1 MEFVYAASTSAT
13 VTAFGNYAGQV
24 TQIKQWATSP
34 GASSAAATVVA
45 QYAYD
50 DSGRLCEEWDPR
62 ISPPLK
68 TKYTYDTDGRITAL
82 TPPGELPWTFTYG
95 TTESSPTADK
105 GMLLSGSRPNL
116 VQGSKNQQD
125 GTTATTSVVYD
136 VPLTGP
142 NAMDAKSV
150 GNWGQA
156 DLPTDATAIFP
167 APAAPDDFVPTSHTG
182 SSLAADDYKRAT
194 INYTDSSGYEVNTAA
209 PDGHITTSEF
219 DQFGNAIRELT
230 ARNRELALATG
241 GAQLAELTELG
252 IDGLATNDRAEQLS
266 TRSVYSS
273 DGLRETEVFGPTHQ
287 VTLASLLQAD
297 TGGSDQPAG
306 TTLPTR
312 SHTLNTYDEGRP
324 TDGTASASNQI
335 TTVKTGAYVDG
346 YPADGDI
353 RITKTG
359 YDWDKGLVNRTST
372 ASGLT
377 LTSTTSGS
385 ATSRVYSRDSD
396 STIVAS
402 DTAEFSIQG
411 QTVTDTNTNGQT
423 RSRSYGYDLVGRLAR
438 ADETT
443 PDGSCSRRD
452 YSFDNN
458 SNRTE
463 LTTST
468 SSAGESCT
476 SAEATTT
483 SYTYDS
489 ADRLT
494 TPGTLYD
501 AFGRTTT
508 EATGT
513 TISYHADDVVRQQ
526 IAGIS
531 RQTWTLD
538 AVGRAA
544 SWTTEVQGS
553 GGTWTLI
560 GTKKN
565 HYGGDGDSPVWTE
578 EDSNGTITRDVRGMG
593 SGLEAITNATGGAVL
608 QFTDLH
614 GDVTVQL
621 PLDDTRAPVA
631 LAYDEYGSLATGSAG
646 TRYGWLGA
654 VQRASDSAAG
664 LSTMGI
670 RLYDPA
676 IGRFL
681 SVDPEEDGGANAY
694 VYCSAD
700 PVNCADPTGL
710 FDYVITYNI
719 GWSKVSASRF
729 FTFVKAN
736 FGTVFPIAGHPNKLP
751 GVGTRINLHVGAA
764 SFPVRVTAM
773 NSHYWKFSTLK
784 GHPDHPGYI
793 SFDFKRK
800 KNGDMLLIVHGHSRF
815 SLMDFIVGGAN
826 YEKVATETWAKFWR
840 KLQTLSSQINHY
852 Y

>member
-1 MEFVYAASTSAT
+1 M
-13 VTAFGNYAGQV
+13 
-24 TQIKQWATSP
+24 
-34 GASSAAATVVA
+34 
-45 QYAYD
+45 
-50 DSGRLCEEWDPR
+50 
-62 ISPPLK
+62 
-68 TKYTYDTDGRITAL
+68 
-82 TPPGELPWTFTYG
+82 
-95 TTESSPTADK
+95 
-105 GMLLSGSRPNL
+105 
-116 VQGSKNQQD
+116 
-125 GTTATTSVVYD
+125 
-136 VPLTGP
+136 
-142 NAMDAKSV
+142 
-150 GNWGQA
+150 
-156 DLPTDATAIFP
+156 
-167 APAAPDDFVPTSHTG
+167 
-182 SSLAADDYKRAT
+182 AADDYKRAT
-194 INYTDSSGYEVNTAA
+194 INYTDSSGHEVNTAA
-209 PDGHITTSEF
+209 PGGHITTSEF
-219 DQFGNAIRELT
+219 DQFGNAVRELT

-287 VTLASLLQAD
+287 VTLTSVLQAG

-306 TTLPTR
+306 TTLPAR
-312 SHTLNTYDEGRP
+312 PHTLNTYDEGRP

-423 RSRSYGYDLVGRLAR
+423 PSHSYGYDLVGRLAR

-513 TISYHADDVVRQQ
+513 TISYYADNVVRQQ
-526 IAGIS
+526 TAGIS
-531 RQTWTLD
+531 RQTWT
-538 AVGRAA
+538 
-544 SWTTEVQGS
+544 
-553 GGTWTLI
+553 
-560 GTKKN
+560 
-565 HYGGDGDSPVWTE
+565 
-578 EDSNGTITRDVRGMG
+578 
-593 SGLEAITNATGGAVL
+593 
-608 QFTDLH
+608 
-614 GDVTVQL
+614 
-621 PLDDTRAPVA
+621 
-631 LAYDEYGSLATGSAG
+631 
-646 TRYGWLGA
+646 
-654 VQRASDSAAG
+654 
-664 LSTMGI
+664 
-670 RLYDPA
+670 YDPA

-710 FDYVITYNI
+710 FDYLITYNI

-764 SFPVRVTAM
+764 PFPVRVTAM
-773 NSHYWKFSTLK
+773 NSDYWKFSTLK

-800 KNGDMLLIVHGHSRF
+800 KNGDMLLTVHGHSRF